1 MINCF
6 GKVFES
12 YYKNDTMTPKYI
24 LFAIILTSASISC
37 KSSKN
42 VTETSSDNIE
52 ATEASTTVTTEK
64 EVTLIERTVFATI
77 HRGACYG
84 SCPTYKMTIYSDR
97 SVEYEGIR
105 AVELIGKYTST
116 ISQKEYDQFIETAE
130 FIGYMNLE
138 DVYDGPITDIPGTRT
153 SIVIEGV
160 RKEVYRR
167 YQYPKRILKFEEL
180 FDNVMKSAKWEK
192 VVED

>member
-1 MINCF
+1 MR
-6 GKVFES
+6 
-12 YYKNDTMTPKYI
+12 PKYI
-24 LFAIILTSASISC
+24 LFAIILASALISC

-42 VTETSSDNIE
+42 AADASSDKIE
-52 ATEASTTVTTEK
+52 ATDTSATGTPDAEEAQ
-64 EVTLIERTVFATI
+64 IERSVFTTI

-84 SCPTYKMTIYSDR
+84 SCPTYKMTIYTDK

-105 AVELIGKYTST
+105 AVDLIGKYTST

-130 FIGYMNLE
+130 FIDYMNLD

-153 SIVIEGV
+153 SIVLDGV

>member
-12 YYKNDTMTPKYI
+12 YYKNDTMIPKYI
-24 LFAIILTSASISC
+24 LFAIILTSGLISC

-42 VTETSSDNIE
+42 AADASTENIE
-52 ATEASTTVTTEK
+52 ATEASTTGTSEK
-64 EVTLIERTVFATI
+64 EEAQKERSVFATI

-84 SCPTYKMTIYSDR
+84 SCPTYKMTIYSDM

-105 AVELIGKYTST
+105 AVDLIGKYTST

-130 FIGYMNLE
+130 FIEYMNLE

-153 SIVIEGV
+153 SIVIDGV

>member
-1 MINCF
+1 
-6 GKVFES
+6 
-12 YYKNDTMTPKYI
+12 MTPKYI

-130 FIGYMNLE
+130 FIEYMNLE

-180 FDNVMKSAKWEK
+180 FDNVIKSAKWEK
-192 VVED
+192 VVEY

>member
-130 FIGYMNLE
+130 FIEYMNLE

-180 FDNVMKSAKWEK
+180 FDNVMKSTKWEK

>member
-1 MINCF
+1 
-6 GKVFES
+6 
-12 YYKNDTMTPKYI
+12 MTPKYI

-130 FIGYMNLE
+130 FIEYMNLE
-138 DVYDGPITDIPGTRT
+138 DVYDSPITDIPGTRT

>member
-130 FIGYMNLE
+130 FIEYMNLE
-138 DVYDGPITDIPGTRT
+138 DVYDSPITDIPGTRT

>member
-1 MINCF
+1 LINCF

-130 FIGYMNLE
+130 FIEYMNLE

>member
-1 MINCF
+1 MR
-6 GKVFES
+6 
-12 YYKNDTMTPKYI
+12 PKYI
-24 LFAIILTSASISC
+24 LFTILLTSSLLSC

-42 VTETSSDNIE
+42 AADGSSENIE
-52 ATEASTTVTTEK
+52 ATEVSTETPEK
-64 EVTLIERTVFATI
+64 EEAQIERSVFATI

-105 AVELIGKYTST
+105 AVDLIGKYTST
-116 ISQKEYDQFIETAE
+116 ISQKEYDEFIETAE
-130 FIGYMNLE
+130 FVDYMNLE

-153 SIVIEGV
+153 SIVLNGV

-180 FDNVMKSAKWEK
+180 FDNVMNSAKWEK

>member
-130 FIGYMNLE
+130 FIEYMNLE

-180 FDNVMKSAKWEK
+180 FDNMMKSAKWEK

>member
-1 MINCF
+1 MTYIH
-6 GKVFES
+6 
-12 YYKNDTMTPKYI
+12 KNDSMRLIYI
-24 LFAIILTSASISC
+24 LFVIFFTFGLVGC
-37 KSSKN
+37 KSSRNASK
-42 VTETSSDNIE
+42 ETMSNSEPSSVLTGGD
-52 ATEASTTVTTEK
+52 
-64 EVTLIERTVFATI
+64 EVNQNEPTAFATI
-77 HRGACYG
+77 HRGACFG
-84 SCPTYKMTIYSDR
+84 NCPTYKMTIYTDK

-105 AVELIGKYTST
+105 AVDLIGKYTST

-130 FIGYMNLE
+130 FIDYMNLD

-153 SIVIEGV
+153 SIVLDDV

-180 FDNVMKSAKWEK
+180 FDNVMKSSKWEK

>member
-130 FIGYMNLE
+130 FIEYMNLE

-180 FDNVMKSAKWEK
+180 FDNVMKSATWGK

>member
-130 FIGYMNLE
+130 FIEYMNLE
-138 DVYDGPITDIPGTRT
+138 DVYDSPITDIPGTRT

-167 YQYPKRILKFEEL
+167 YQYPKRILRFEEL

>member
-42 VTETSSDNIE
+42 VTETSSDYIE
-52 ATEASTTVTTEK
+52 ATEESTTVTTEK

-130 FIGYMNLE
+130 FIEYMNLE
-138 DVYDGPITDIPGTRT
+138 DVYDSPITDIPGTRT